1 MTKYPQTPKLAEWL
15 EATTKQMASLLAELS
30 GTSVAMF
37 RQWIPGR
44 RGISA
49 DMAGRLVDG
58 MRKLR
63 EDHRAAPDP
72 LTRGDLCDACRK
84 CEYFKNRGE

>member
-1 MTKYPQTPKLAEWL
+1 MAKYPPTPKLAAWL
-15 EATTKQMASLLAELS
+15 EATTKQMSCLLAELS

-58 MRKLR
+58 MRKLG
-63 EDHRAAPDP
+63 EDHRTAPDP

-84 CEYFKNRGE
+84 CEYFKNRDN